1 GDRTCQ
7 WFAPACLER
16 GLEGSNATCSDGED
30 NDLDGLTDCDD
41 PDCVGRE
48 GIVVCDDEGMAVE
61 FADDDAITAAA
72 DEECSNG
79 TNEDPDRGDF
89 TDCGD
94 FGCSRDSLVTTCND
108 SAEGNAETCADEMDN
123 DGNSFTDCDDFACAQ
138 NPDPAIC
145 PDVEK
150 SEAACSDGVD
160 NDGNGFVDCNDFSC
174 DRAIVCRQQEPEE

>member
-1 GDRTCQ
+1 
-7 WFAPACLER
+7 
-16 GLEGSNATCSDGED
+16 
-30 NDLDGLTDCDD
+30 
-41 PDCVGRE
+41 
-48 GIVVCDDEGMAVE
+48 MAVE

>member
-1 GDRTCQ
+1 
-7 WFAPACLER
+7 
-16 GLEGSNATCSDGED
+16 
-30 NDLDGLTDCDD
+30 
-41 PDCVGRE
+41 
-48 GIVVCDDEGMAVE
+48 
-61 FADDDAITAAA
+61 
-72 DEECSNG
+72 
-79 TNEDPDRGDF
+79 
-89 TDCGD
+89 
-94 FGCSRDSLVTTCND
+94 
-108 SAEGNAETCADEMDN
+108 MDN